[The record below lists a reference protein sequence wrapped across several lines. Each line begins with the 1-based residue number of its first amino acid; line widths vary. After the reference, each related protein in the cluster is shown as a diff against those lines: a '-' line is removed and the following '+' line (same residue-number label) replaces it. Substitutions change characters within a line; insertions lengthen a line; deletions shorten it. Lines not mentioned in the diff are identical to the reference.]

1 MSVVIASSLVL
12 SDVALAGGVINANNP
27 IIGYQNLVT
36 PGSLSTTTA
45 DPAYPAANMANPA
58 TYSRW
63 KGLAS
68 AADQFIRMDLHTAEL
83 VDYVAI
89 ARHNFFSAQIPVSLE
104 VLDAGSPESWSELVA
119 DFVPASDGPILMR
132 FAPQAVTS
140 LRLRLQ
146 PGAAA
151 PTAAVLYAGPLLV
164 IQRRLYVGHKPMPL
178 NVVTRATNGRSESGN
193 FLGRIVMNQTTRT
206 EVNLQNLTPG
216 WYRSVMAPFI
226 AQARELPFFFAW
238 RPGDYPDEVGYGW
251 LTNDPVPENM
261 RSNGMMRVS
270 FQMNGIV

>member
-1 MSVVIASSLVL
+1 VSVVIASSLVL
-12 SDVALAGGVINANNP
+12 ADVASGGGIITANNP
-27 IIGYQNLVT
+27 IIGYRNLVSV
-36 PGSLSTTTA
+36 GALSTNTA

-68 AADQFIRMDLHTAEL
+68 AADEFIRIDLNNAEL
-83 VDYVAI
+83 VDYVGI

-104 VLDAGSPESWSELVA
+104 VLGLDDSWSELVA
-119 DFVPASDGPILMR
+119 EFIPSSDGPILMR
-132 FAPQAVTS
+132 FAPQAVAA
-140 LRLRLQ
+140 LRIRLQ
-146 PGAAA
+146 PGLAA
-151 PTAAVLYAGPLLV
+151 PTAAVLFAGSLLV
-164 IQRRLYVGHKPMPL
+164 IQRRLYVGHKPMPF
-178 NVVTRATNGRSESGN
+178 NVTTRTTNGRSESGN